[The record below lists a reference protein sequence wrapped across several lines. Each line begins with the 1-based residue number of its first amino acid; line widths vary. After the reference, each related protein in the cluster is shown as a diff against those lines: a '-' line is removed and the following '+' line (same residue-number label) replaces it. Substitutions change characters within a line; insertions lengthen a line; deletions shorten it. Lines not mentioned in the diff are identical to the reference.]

1 MLEDLFANPAPRKGR
16 GADYLFPAFWIIPNG
31 GVGLDETLQVR
42 LLLVQFQPAA
52 PAGDLVEAQLAVGG
66 VEGGTPWAKFLS
78 RTEILVI
85 QQLVNLAVGIVEIEI
100 FFYYRFFT
108 GMA

>member
-16 GADYLFPAFWIIPNG
+16 GANYLFPAFWTRPNG

-52 PAGDLVEAQLAVGG
+52 PAGDLVEAQLAGIMGSVLLIIFQSLANSKRNARQPEQLPYSSPKREG
-66 VEGGTPWAKFLS
+66 VS
-78 RTEILVI
+78 
-85 QQLVNLAVGIVEIEI
+85 
-100 FFYYRFFT
+100 
-108 GMA
+108 